1 MKRAFKLT
9 LLLLGLALFAWFVRR
24 AGVGAITDAFRQLG
38 WFAPV
43 ALLPYALVYLADT
56 LGWWFAFG
64 WNALRPRFFTLLR
77 VRWAGE
83 AVNNVVPSGYVGGE
97 AVKVY
102 LLHRRGFP
110 ALAATTSVVVGKT
123 VQVSAQV
130 VFIALGA
137 VLALGH
143 LPAGSPARPGM
154 AIVAALALVAVLA
167 LFWVQSHGLF
177 GLVHGLVRRLPFR
190 WPALERREA
199 HLRELDA
206 RIFRFYH
213 QDRRGFVASGVAYF
227 AGWLCDA
234 LELLVVSHL
243 LGFPLAFGECVAI
256 ESFISVAKALG
267 IFVPAAVGVQESG
280 VWLLFQLFGL
290 TEQQAVAYAV
300 LRRGRELVFV
310 AIGTALFYAE
320 GATLRGLA
328 GKPQKAGP

>member
-1 MKRAFKLT
+1 MKRVLKLF

-24 AGVGAITDAFRQLG
+24 TGVSAITDAFRQLG
-38 WFAPV
+38 WLAPV

-56 LGWWFAFG
+56 LGWDFAFG
-64 WNALRPRFFTLLR
+64 WNAVKPRFLTLLR

-83 AVNNVVPSGYVGGE
+83 AVNNVVPSGYIGGE
-97 AVKVY
+97 AVKVF

-137 VLALGH
+137 LLALAH
-143 LPAGSPARPGM
+143 LPDGSPARRGM
-154 AIVAALALVAVLA
+154 AIVAALAVVAVLV

-177 GLVHGLVRRLPFR
+177 SSVRAVLARLPFR
-190 WPALERREA
+190 WRALEQRQA
-199 HLRELDA
+199 HFRELDD

-213 QDRRGFVASGVAYF
+213 QDRRGFVASGLAYF

-267 IFVPAAVGVQESG
+267 IFVPAAIGVQESG
-280 VWLLFQLFGL
+280 VWLLFQMFGL

-310 AIGTALFYAE
+310 ALGTALFYAE

-328 GKPQKAGP
+328 GTTKKTDA